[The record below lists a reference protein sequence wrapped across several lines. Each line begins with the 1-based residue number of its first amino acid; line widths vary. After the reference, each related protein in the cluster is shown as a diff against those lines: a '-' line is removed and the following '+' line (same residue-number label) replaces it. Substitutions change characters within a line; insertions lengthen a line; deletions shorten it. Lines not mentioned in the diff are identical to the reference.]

1 MSTETKRSAS
11 DGSLARGSM
20 KKRIGVVVCGLPII
34 AFLACGD
41 GDRGAFAPPPPPLSE
56 PATSE
61 EPKGEPSCVES
72 FAETRRAVD
81 IIISIDQSGSMIE
94 EIDSLKNNVNN
105 LPKLL
110 AESNLDYRVIM
121 VAQVGTGQYDIC
133 VPPPLGGPDCG
144 PNGDVFRPID
154 HLVTSNDS
162 LVVLLRTLRHPVE
175 KVAWHDFLRPGVLKV
190 FVPITDDE
198 STDIGGPAFDA
209 ELLRRGAPLFGTP
222 TSRNYVFFPVI
233 GVNDYPDTTSCP
245 ASDGPGREYQH
256 LANITSGRW
265 FSVCRPSLAPVL
277 DEIANA
283 AREAVSCEV
292 AVPEPPAGATL
303 DFSRINVRITP
314 PDGEPVLVPQDPA
327 KPCGSG
333 AEGWQFSEDK
343 KKILLCGSAC
353 SLAKS
358 DPGTK
363 FTVGFGCNTEVR

>member
-1 MSTETKRSAS
+1 MSTETKL
-11 DGSLARGSM
+11 GRGNVN
-20 KKRIGVVVCGLPII
+20 KRVGAVFCGLSIT

-56 PATSE
+56 PAPSE
-61 EPKGEPSCVES
+61 EPREEPSCVES

-81 IIISIDQSGSMIE
+81 IIISIDQSGSMSE

-110 AESNLDYRVIM
+110 AESNLDYRVVM
-121 VAQVGTGQYDIC
+121 VAEVGTGKYRIC

-144 PNGDVFRPID
+144 PNGDVFRPVD
-154 HLVTSNDS
+154 HVVTSYDS
-162 LVVLLRTLRHPVE
+162 LNVILRTMRHPVE
-175 KVAWHDFLRPGVLKV
+175 KLAWHDFLRPGVLKV

-198 STDIGGPAFDA
+198 SNDIGGAAFDA
-209 ELLRRGAPLFGTP
+209 ELLRRGAPLFGTA

-256 LANITSGRW
+256 LANLTNGRW

-277 DEIANA
+277 DEIGKA

-292 AVPEPPAGATL
+292 AVPDPPPGTTL
-303 DFSRINVRITP
+303 DYSRINVRITP
-314 PDGEPVLVPQDPA
+314 PDGEPVLVPQDAA
-327 KPCGSG
+327 KPCGAG

-353 SLAKS
+353 TLAKS
-358 DPGTK
+358 NASTK